1 MGKYC
6 SERLKPF
13 EFWVGIGTLRCFNP
27 YVVPPELQEERLNC
41 TFLASL
47 IDVYITHFLLALLLR
62 VLYRLR
68 ILSEQAPFDGATYA
82 FVSPL
87 LSHIIRVG
95 GVDLTP
101 EDDQIEQITLSL
113 EIIRFHAGECKRLWF
128 ISLRMCALN

>member
-1 MGKYC
+1 M
-6 SERLKPF
+6 
-13 EFWVGIGTLRCFNP
+13 
-27 YVVPPELQEERLNC
+27 NC

-68 ILSEQAPFDGATYA
+68 ILSEQAPSDGATYA

-128 ISLRMCALN
+128 ISLRMCALNLSYLSR